1 MKELLIVKYGEVML
15 KGNNRPQFVKA
26 LIRNIKAALQ
36 GTGDYRI
43 RKGQSMLYIEPNG
56 DFDLDKAVERLR
68 EVFGVLVFHR
78 ALEVEKDLDAIQK
91 QAAKYFAEQLNDSR
105 SFKLETRRT
114 DKHFPHRSQ
123 EVKNIVGRHIG
134 ESFPHLEVDVHNP
147 DVTLYINIRK
157 EWAYMYIDKERGP
170 GGLPVGTGGKAV
182 TLLSGGIDSPLAA
195 WLIARRGVALDAV
208 HFHSYPY
215 TSERSKK
222 KVISLAQQLARYT
235 GKMTLYIFPF
245 TEIQEAIADYCPQDQ
260 LTIIM
265 RRMMM
270 KAASR
275 IATRTSS
282 QALVTGESIGQV
294 ASQTMESLTVTN
306 AAVDLPVFRPLI
318 GMDKEEIIDFTR
330 QIGTYN
336 ISIQPYTDCCT
347 IFVPRHPQTK
357 PRLDKIKESE
367 NQVDFNSLID
377 KGMEHIEEIV
387 IEPGRD
393 PQPGA
398 PAASNSR

>member
-36 GTGDYRI
+36 DTGDYRI

-78 ALEVEKDLDAIQK
+78 ALEVEKDLDVIQK
-91 QAAKYFAEQLNDSR
+91 QSTEYFAGQLNGSR

-114 DKHFPHRSQ
+114 DKQFPHRSQ
-123 EVKNIVGRHIG
+123 DVNNIVGRHIG
-134 ESFPHLEVDVHNP
+134 ASFPHLTVDVHHP

-157 EWAYMYIDKERGP
+157 DGAYMYIDKERGP

-195 WLIARRGVALDAV
+195 WLIARRGVALNAV

-275 IATRTSS
+275 IAARTSA

-367 NQVDFNSLID
+367 SHVDFDSLLK
-377 KGMEHIEEIV
+377 KGMEHLEEIE
-387 IEPGRD
+387 IEP
-393 PQPGA
+393 
-398 PAASNSR
+398 SREPHAVGE